1 MNALTRALFWLAY
14 SRFRDSEAREHLRQ
28 AMLKEVL
35 SEWRQNKD
43 SNGANLAAI

>member
-14 SRFRDSEAREHLRQ
+14 SRFKEPEAREHLRQ

-35 SEWRQNKD
+35 SEWKQHK
-43 SNGANLAAI
+43 SSSGANLAAV